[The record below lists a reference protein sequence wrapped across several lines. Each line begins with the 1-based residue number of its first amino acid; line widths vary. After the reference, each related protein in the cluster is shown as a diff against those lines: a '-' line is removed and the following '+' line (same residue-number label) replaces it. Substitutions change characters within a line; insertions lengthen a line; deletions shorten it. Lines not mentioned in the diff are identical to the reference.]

1 MNEAGEQL
9 GAYSVIG
16 AGADD
21 WEDMARGPGGDGDLL
36 YIGDIGVFETLGIAD
51 GPAMVLG
58 VDLLNDRRVLIDYP
72 AHVLLVSI

>member
-36 YIGDIGVFETLGIAD
+36 YIGDIGDNNSDRSDITIYRSPTPAWPAAIAKT
-51 GPAMVLG
+51 PTSLC
-58 VDLLNDRRVLIDYP
+58 
-72 AHVLLVSI
+72 